1 MLTPDVDWRTTTCT
15 SLSPQYKAVVN
26 EFITQSGC
34 CGTDGESLCSSG
46 SSSSPGNSPGSTP
59 TAGTTPSG
67 STPSGSNPT
76 INGNSNKNIQDNTS
90 PGGKKGNSSTA
101 DDEGDGDMFLSTGLT
116 ASTSFELCFV
126 VMGVVFS
133 LISSN

>member
-90 PGGKKGNSSTA
+90 PGAKKGNSSTA
-101 DDEGDGDMFLSTGLT
+101 GDGDMFLSTGLT

-126 VMGVVFS
+126 VMGVVYS
-133 LISSN
+133 LFATN